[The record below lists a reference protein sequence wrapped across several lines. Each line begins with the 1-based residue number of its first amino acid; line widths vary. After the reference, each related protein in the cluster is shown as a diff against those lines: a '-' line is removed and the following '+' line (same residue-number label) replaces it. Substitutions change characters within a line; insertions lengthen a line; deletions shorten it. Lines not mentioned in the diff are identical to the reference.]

1 MVAAMKHDYACPNCR
16 RVRRR
21 ESEADEMTFNCSCVG
36 GIISCPRVRWELAD
50 WALVDQALADA
61 LGVGKHVVA
70 QKREDL
76 GMPKGSKGRK
86 PYSHDRRRIDPAKID
101 PTKGVSHNA
110 RVLGCSRQRI
120 HQLLKRA

>member
-1 MVAAMKHDYACPNCR
+1 MKHDYACPNCR

-21 ESEADEMTFNCSCVG
+21 ENKGDVFIARCSCVG
-36 GIISCPRVRWELAD
+36 GLITCHRVRWELAD
-50 WALVDQALADA
+50 WSLVDQALADA

-70 QKREDL
+70 KQREAL

-86 PYSHDRRRIDPAKID
+86 PYSYDRRRIDPAKID
-101 PTKGVSHNA
+101 PTKSISQNA

-120 HQLLKRA
+120 HQLLKRAK